1 VGAQDFLDHGL
12 GYLLAG
18 LGEAVIPARDQA
30 EGAVEVGDA
39 AAGQGR
45 AEGDS
50 LRPGDRQRRGG
61 PEPAGQAPA
70 AQVLHRPDA
79 GGLGP
84 RAAVRHLRPG
94 LDDHAADAV
103 PGELGR
109 GGEAGR
115 AAARDHHGDVRATRP
130 RRRGHAV
137 HGEPPGAGSAWV
149 VSLDGTMEAD
159 GMGDSTAGRG
169 RRPAQGEP
177 VLDRAFR
184 ILTAFEP
191 GRRSLSL
198 AVLSRRA
205 GLPKPTALR
214 LARKLAE
221 LGALERAGNGDY
233 VVGLRLLEIASLA
246 PRGHG
251 LRAAALPYLEDLH
264 HATGQH
270 VLLAVRDGHEAVL
283 IERLSARDAGQ
294 VMYRVGGRMPLH
306 STGVGLVLLAH
317 APAMV
322 QDEVLGGDLARPPE
336 QGRLAAGG
344 LRALLA
350 AVRRD
355 GVAVVS
361 RPAPE
366 SVTSVAALVRD
377 ARGAPVAALSVVAPS
392 QRVDAAALRPAVV
405 AVARAVSRAV
415 AAGGAG
421 AGG

>member
-1 VGAQDFLDHGL
+1 MERWRLVM
-12 GYLLAG
+12 
-18 LGEAVIPARDQA
+18 
-30 EGAVEVGDA
+30 
-39 AAGQGR
+39 
-45 AEGDS
+45 
-50 LRPGDRQRRGG
+50 
-61 PEPAGQAPA
+61 
-70 AQVLHRPDA
+70 
-79 GGLGP
+79 
-84 RAAVRHLRPG
+84 
-94 LDDHAADAV
+94 DD
-103 PGELGR
+103 EN
-109 GGEAGR
+109 
-115 AAARDHHGDVRATRP
+115 
-130 RRRGHAV
+130 
-137 HGEPPGAGSAWV
+137 
-149 VSLDGTMEAD
+149 
-159 GMGDSTAGRG
+159 AGRG
-169 RRPAQGEP
+169 RRPAHGEP

-184 ILTAFEP
+184 ILAAFEP

-198 AVLSRRA
+198 AALSRRA

-214 LARKLAE
+214 LARKLAD
-221 LGALERAGNGDY
+221 LGALERVSSGEY
-233 VVGLRLLEIASLA
+233 VVGLRLLEIAALA

-317 APAMV
+317 APVTV
-322 QDEVLGGDLARPPE
+322 QDEVLAGDLALQPS
-336 QGRLAAGG
+336 QGRAAAGG

-377 ARGAPVAALSVVAPS
+377 PGGGPVAALSVVAPS
-392 QRVDAAALRPAVV
+392 ERVDAAGLRPAVV

-415 AAGGAG
+415 AAGGAAARG
-421 AGG
+421 